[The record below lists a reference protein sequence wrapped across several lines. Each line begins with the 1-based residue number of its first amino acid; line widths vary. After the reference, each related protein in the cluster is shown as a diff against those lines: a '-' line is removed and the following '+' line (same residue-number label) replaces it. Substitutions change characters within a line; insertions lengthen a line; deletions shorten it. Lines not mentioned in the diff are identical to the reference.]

1 MFLERDLVR
10 LVLQLNPYAPTPNPV
25 PNPFQANMI
34 FGSPPTITLSGQQAT
49 AIRNAVPAAG
59 GPIPDL
65 DAALDNI
72 TPSFPAFN
80 FETQDNPAYQLAW
93 TWHFKGQER
102 IIRRALRLPYRYQVQ
117 GGNGALA
124 TDYVLIG
131 YEGGGGP

>member
-10 LVLQLNPYAPTPNPV
+10 LVIQLHPYTQPPAPQPPS
-25 PNPFQANMI
+25 MI
-34 FGSPPTITLSGQQAT
+34 FGSPPAGNLTAPQAN
-49 AIRNAVPAAG
+49 AIRAAVPAGG
-59 GPIPDL
+59 GPIANL
-65 DAALDNI
+65 DAALDAQIASNF
-72 TPSFPAFN
+72 PSFN

-102 IIRRALRLPYRYQVQ
+102 IIRRALRFEYKYPVYN
-117 GGNGALA
+117 GGGALA